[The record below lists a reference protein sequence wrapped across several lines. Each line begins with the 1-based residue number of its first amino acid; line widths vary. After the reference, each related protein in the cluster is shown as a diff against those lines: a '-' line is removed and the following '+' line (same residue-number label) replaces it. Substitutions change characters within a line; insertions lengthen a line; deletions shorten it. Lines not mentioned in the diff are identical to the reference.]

1 MAKKFLPYEVTRQN
15 KGSIS
20 SRNPNLTRQ
29 TIQDSKDGVIRRQ
42 LAKKVFQE
50 NILEGQTTFIGYVV
64 MSLSEDSESN
74 AFWTSINSIKTFLFP
89 EDGQAGASKKYVC
102 YLPEIHGMFDNPLNY
117 LTTTV
122 EEFAQNVE
130 LIREIATFSVAT
142 DVDVGIGVGSSV
154 VVTFTDTQLT
164 QGFISEVL
172 DSTER
177 DTSAIPA
184 SVAGARA
191 ASVNGSSIAGG
202 TPGEPYPGLESS
214 NPLHL
219 EPGFRAKI
227 NTILKNM
234 EARGLPFVIRATFR
248 DSTRQN
254 YYKSQGW
261 SSVSKSYH
269 MNVDMEKGRPA
280 ALAADLVPRDIS
292 VEPPN
297 QQAADAFLA
306 LSEEAQRVGLTTGAT
321 WFGGNLGRTTPWRK
335 WSVGWDPAHVEDS
348 GIGLSNVNTSEDY
361 FLQTGREISYGPTY
375 GDNSGSIDDLLA

>member
-20 SRNPNLTRQ
+20 SRNPNLTRE
-29 TIQDSKDGVIRRQ
+29 TIQDSKDGIIRRQ

-50 NILEGQTTFIGYVV
+50 NLLEGQTTFAGYVV
-64 MSLSEDSESN
+64 MPLSGDSESN
-74 AFWTSINSIKTFLFP
+74 AFWTSINSIKTFFFQ
-89 EDGQAGASKKYVC
+89 EDGLSGVSKEYVC

-117 LTTTV
+117 LTTTA

-130 LIREIATFSVAT
+130 LIREVATFSLA
-142 DVDVGIGVGSSV
+142 DDVGDSLGVGSSV

-164 QGFISEVL
+164 QGFISKVL
-172 DSTER
+172 DPTQR

-184 SVAGARA
+184 ASGARA
-191 ASVNGSSIAGG
+191 ANANGASIAGG

-219 EPGFRAKI
+219 DPDFRAKI
-227 NTILKNM
+227 NTILQNL
-234 EARGLPFVIRATFR
+234 EARGTPFVIRATFR
-248 DSTRQN
+248 DSVRQS

-269 MNVDMEKGRPA
+269 MNVDMDRGRPA

-297 QQAADAFLA
+297 QQAADAYLA
-306 LSEEAQRVGLTTGAT
+306 LLEEAQRTGLTTGAT
-321 WFGGNLGRTTPWRK
+321 WFVGNLGRTTPWRK
-335 WSVGWDPAHVEDS
+335 WSVGWDPAHVKRC

-375 GDNSGSIDDLLA
+375 GDDSGSIDDLFA

>member
-20 SRNPNLTRQ
+20 SRNPNLTRE
-29 TIQDSKDGVIRRQ
+29 TIQDSKDGIIRRQ

-50 NILEGQTTFIGYVV
+50 NLLEGQTTFAGYVV
-64 MSLSEDSESN
+64 MPLSGDSESN
-74 AFWTSINSIKTFLFP
+74 AFWTSINSIKTFFFQ
-89 EDGQAGASKKYVC
+89 EDGLSGVSKEYVC

-117 LTTTV
+117 LTTTA

-130 LIREIATFSVAT
+130 LIREVATFSLA
-142 DVDVGIGVGSSV
+142 DDVGDSLGVGSSV

-164 QGFISEVL
+164 QGFISKVL
-172 DSTER
+172 DPTQR

-184 SVAGARA
+184 ASGARA
-191 ASVNGSSIAGG
+191 ANANGASIAGG

-219 EPGFRAKI
+219 DPDFRAKI
-227 NTILKNM
+227 NTILQNL
-234 EARGLPFVIRATFR
+234 EARGTPFVIRATFR
-248 DSTRQN
+248 DSVRQS

-269 MNVDMEKGRPA
+269 MNVDMDRGRPA

-297 QQAADAFLA
+297 QQAADAYLA
-306 LSEEAQRVGLTTGAT
+306 LLEEAQRTGLTTGAT

-335 WSVGWDPAHVEDS
+335 WLMLKTPV
-348 GIGLSNVNTSEDY
+348 
-361 FLQTGREISYGPTY
+361 
-375 GDNSGSIDDLLA
+375 